1 MIGLVDANNFYV
13 SCERVFNPALE
24 GKPVG
29 VMSNNDGCVIARSAE
44 MKAMDISMGTPA
56 YQLEGLRRRGVI
68 HLLSSNYE
76 LYGDMSAR
84 LAQLLRD
91 TCPEVAPYS
100 IDEMFIYLDGLSDTQ
115 CQALGT
121 ALRRRIRRYL
131 GLPVC
136 IGLAPTHTLA
146 KLANHLA
153 KKQPHYAGVCLLHGE
168 SATTQAVLKQLPVS
182 DVWGVGRR
190 LAERLA
196 VSGIRTAWDLREHD
210 PKRLRKRFS
219 VVLARTALELR
230 GTPCLELNAVEQ
242 PRQRIM
248 TSRSFGKTTGVK
260 EELHAALRR
269 HAQRSAEKLRQQ
281 GSLARAVLLFL
292 NTNRHRK
299 DQPQLSPS
307 TMIPLEAPT
316 DDTRAIL
323 EAVRE
328 GLDQMYRPGFQFMK
342 AGVMLLDLVDAQQ
355 YQLSLLQPAAKAHP
369 HLMKAVDEI
378 NQKMGQGTLRFGMT
392 DADAPWQLRCEHRSR
407 RYTTCW
413 DELMEAGTHPGAIA
427 AARVKRE
434 QQRLAG
440 GKRLAKARANGFTHY
455 GNEHQQR

>member
-44 MKAMDISMGTPA
+44 MKALEIPMGTPSF
-56 YQLEGLRRRGVI
+56 QLEGLRRRREI

-91 TCPEVAPYS
+91 ACPDVAPYS
-100 IDEMFIYLDGLSDTQ
+100 IDEMFIYLDGFSDAQ
-115 CQALGT
+115 CQALGEVI
-121 ALRRRIRRYL
+121 RRRVRRYL

-136 IGLAPTHTLA
+136 VGLAPTHTLA
-146 KLANHLA
+146 KLANHVA
-153 KKQPHYAGVCLLHGE
+153 KQQPHYQGVCLLTAN
-168 SATTQAVLKQLPVS
+168 SPATMALLKQLPVN

-196 VSGIRTAWDLREHD
+196 VSGIRTAWQLRECD
-210 PKRLRKRFS
+210 PKQLRKRFS
-219 VVLARTALELR
+219 VVLARTVLELR
-230 GTPCLELNAVEQ
+230 GTSCLEMNALEA

-248 TSRSFGKTTGVK
+248 TSRSFGQATGVK
-260 EELHAALRR
+260 AELHAALRR

-281 GSLARAVLLFL
+281 KSLTRAVLLFL

-307 TMIPLEAPT
+307 AMIPLASPSN
-316 DDTRAIL
+316 DTRIIL

-328 GLDQMYRPGFQFMK
+328 GLEQMYRPGFQFIK

-355 YQLSLLQPAAKAHP
+355 YQLSLLQPSHKAHP
-369 HLMKAVDEI
+369 HLMNTVDAI
-378 NQKMGQGTLRFGMT
+378 NQRMGQGTIRFGMT
-392 DADAPWQLRCEHRSR
+392 EAEAPWQLRCAHRSN

-427 AARVKRE
+427 AARAKRE
-434 QQRLAG
+434 QQRLARAQ
-440 GKRLAKARANGFTHY
+440 RLAQPRA
-455 GNEHQQR
+455 

>member
-44 MKAMDISMGTPA
+44 MKALEIPMGTPSF
-56 YQLEGLRRRGVI
+56 QLEGLRRRREI

-91 TCPEVAPYS
+91 ACPDVAPYS
-100 IDEMFIYLDGLSDTQ
+100 IDEMFIYLDGFSDAQ
-115 CQALGT
+115 CQALGEVV
-121 ALRRRIRRYL
+121 RRRVRRYL

-136 IGLAPTHTLA
+136 VGLAPTHTLA
-146 KLANHLA
+146 KLANHVA
-153 KKQPHYAGVCLLHGE
+153 KQQPHYQGVCLLTAN
-168 SATTQAVLKQLPVS
+168 SPATMALLKQLPVN

-196 VSGIRTAWDLREHD
+196 VSGIRTAWQLRECD
-210 PKRLRKRFS
+210 PKQLRKRFS
-219 VVLARTALELR
+219 VVLARTVLELR
-230 GTPCLELNAVEQ
+230 GTSCLEMNALEA

-248 TSRSFGKTTGVK
+248 TSRSFGQATGVK
-260 EELHAALRR
+260 AELHAALRR

-281 GSLARAVLLFL
+281 KSLTRAVLLFL

-307 TMIPLEAPT
+307 AMIPLASPS
-316 DDTRAIL
+316 DDTRIIL

-328 GLDQMYRPGFQFMK
+328 GLEQMYRPGFQFIK

-355 YQLSLLQPAAKAHP
+355 YQLSLLQPSHKAHP
-369 HLMKAVDEI
+369 HLMNTVDAI
-378 NQKMGQGTLRFGMT
+378 NQRMGQGTIRFGMT
-392 DADAPWQLRCEHRSR
+392 EAEAPWQLRCAHRSN

-427 AARVKRE
+427 AARAKRE
-434 QQRLAG
+434 QQRLARAQ
-440 GKRLAKARANGFTHY
+440 RLAQPRA
-455 GNEHQQR
+455 

>member
-44 MKAMDISMGTPA
+44 MKALEIPMGTPSF
-56 YQLEGLRRRGVI
+56 QLEGLRRRGEI

-91 TCPEVAPYS
+91 ACPDVAPYS
-100 IDEMFIYLDGLSDTQ
+100 IDEMFIYLDGFSDAQ
-115 CQALGT
+115 CHALGEVI
-121 ALRRRIRRYL
+121 RRRVRRYL

-136 IGLAPTHTLA
+136 VGLAPTHTLA
-146 KLANHLA
+146 KLANHVA
-153 KKQPHYAGVCLLHGE
+153 KQQPHYQGVCLLTAN
-168 SATTQAVLKQLPVS
+168 SPATMALLKQLPVN

-196 VSGIRTAWDLREHD
+196 VSGIRTAWQLRECD
-210 PKRLRKRFS
+210 PKQLRKRFS
-219 VVLARTALELR
+219 VVLARTVLELR
-230 GTPCLELNAVEQ
+230 GTSCLEMNALEA

-248 TSRSFGKTTGVK
+248 TSRSFGQATGVK
-260 EELHAALRR
+260 AELHAALRR

-281 GSLARAVLLFL
+281 KSLTRAVLLFL

-307 TMIPLEAPT
+307 AMIPLASPS
-316 DDTRAIL
+316 DDTRIIL

-328 GLDQMYRPGFQFMK
+328 GLEQMYRPGFQFIK

-355 YQLSLLQPAAKAHP
+355 YQLSLLQPSHKAHP
-369 HLMKAVDEI
+369 HLMNTVDAI
-378 NQKMGQGTLRFGMT
+378 NQRMGQGTIRFGMT
-392 DADAPWQLRCEHRSR
+392 EAEAPWQLRCAHRSN

-427 AARVKRE
+427 AARAKRE
-434 QQRLAG
+434 QQRLARAQ
-440 GKRLAKARANGFTHY
+440 RLAQPRA
-455 GNEHQQR
+455 

>member
-13 SCERVFNPALE
+13 SCELVFNPTLE

-44 MKAMDISMGTPA
+44 MKALEIPMGTPSF
-56 YQLEGLRRRGVI
+56 QLEGLRRRGEI

-91 TCPEVAPYS
+91 ACPDVAPYS
-100 IDEMFIYLDGLSDTQ
+100 IDEMFIYLDGFSDAQ
-115 CQALGT
+115 CQALGEVV
-121 ALRRRIRRYL
+121 RRRVRRYL

-136 IGLAPTHTLA
+136 VGLAPTHTLA
-146 KLANHLA
+146 KLANHVA
-153 KKQPHYAGVCLLHGE
+153 KQQPHYQGVCLLTAN
-168 SATTQAVLKQLPVS
+168 SPTTTALLKQLSVN

-196 VSGIRTAWDLREHD
+196 VSGIRTAWQLRECD
-210 PKRLRKRFS
+210 PKQLRKRFS

-230 GTPCLELNAVEQ
+230 GTSCLEMNALEA

-248 TSRSFGKTTGVK
+248 TSRSFGQATGVK
-260 EELHAALRR
+260 AELHAALRR

-281 GSLARAVLLFL
+281 KSLTRAILLFL

-307 TMIPLEAPT
+307 AMIPLASPR
-316 DDTRAIL
+316 DDTRIIL

-328 GLDQMYRPGFQFMK
+328 GLEQMYRPGFQFMK

-355 YQLSLLQPAAKAHP
+355 YQLSLLQPSHKAHP
-369 HLMKAVDEI
+369 HLMNTVDAI
-378 NQKMGQGTLRFGMT
+378 NQRMGQGTIRFGMT
-392 DADAPWQLRCEHRSR
+392 EAEAPWQLRCAHRSN

-434 QQRLAG
+434 QQRLARAQ
-440 GKRLAKARANGFTHY
+440 RLAQPRA
-455 GNEHQQR
+455 